1 MRRWLYTLSGASL
14 VLAACGEA
22 PLSATDAAITAVDA
36 STDLGQGSDVAT
48 GPEVLPG
55 DTPEPAVDAPAPR
68 PIAQWHIPRPGAPV
82 QAFELPWPN
91 DLGRDAMGRVSF
103 ALFPQEGVHPLVR
116 TYLTRFEGRLD
127 GFSPSGAVYL
137 RFGMSL
143 DATSLPPNARATLTA
158 ESPLQ
163 LLDVD
168 PASPHRGERVPLQW
182 YLRDRPT
189 RYWPWHTLAVAP
201 VHGYPLRPATR
212 YALVATTALRGAG
225 GAPLTRDVDLEAVL
239 AESGGDSTVGAARD
253 RYAPAVTALEAAG
266 VARARVL
273 SLSVFTTGDPTAEFF
288 RAADWLRR
296 QGPTPRL
303 IDIDAGTAGEGFI
316 LFRGHYGPNPVF
328 QSGAAPYSD
337 LGSGD
342 FVLDSAGVPQPQ
354 GTEDIRF
361 VLTVPTT
368 GTRPMAGWP
377 IAVYAHGTGGNANS
391 FVSDRTAAA
400 LAAQGVATLGFDQ
413 IFHGERATPGSS
425 PDTAFFNFTNPS
437 AGRTNNRQAGLDLV
451 QCGRFV
457 RALTFEVPWES
468 GPVTERFDPDQ
479 VFFFGHSQGGLNGP
493 LWLAAEGTARAAVL
507 SGAAGVLAL
516 SIVLKTEPVN
526 IPQTITS
533 VLQLQRDELVALHP
547 LATLLQTLAD
557 PADPINYA
565 RFIVREPRPG
575 ERPKHIFQTQG
586 FVDRYSPP
594 AAIAALA
601 LATGLPLTAPVTQ
614 PEPGWDLLGL
624 SPAALP
630 LRGNLPAMGMVP
642 AATTSWMQFAAPPR
656 RDGHF
661 VVFDVPE
668 ARLRAAAFLGT
679 AARDEE
685 GIPTVVA
692 QVE

>member
-14 VLAACGEA
+14 LLAACGET
-22 PLSATDAAITAVDA
+22 PLGAGDAAAAADAV
-36 STDLGQGSDVAT
+36 TDLGVRGEDT
-48 GPEVLPG
+48 G
-55 DTPEPAVDAPAPR
+55 TPIVAPADVPTPGEDVPAPTPLALWRLPR
-68 PIAQWHIPRPGAPV
+68 GTGAPE
-82 QAFELPWPN
+82 AFQVPWPN
-91 DLGRDAMGRVSF
+91 DLSRDAMGRVRF
-103 ALFPQEGVHPLVR
+103 DLFPQQGVHALVR

-127 GFSPSGAVYL
+127 GFSPNGAVYL
-137 RFGMSL
+137 RFGMAL
-143 DATSLPPNARATLTA
+143 DATTLPGSARATLSA

-163 LLDVD
+163 LVDVD
-168 PASPHRGERVPLQW
+168 PASPQRGERVPLQW
-182 YLRDRPT
+182 YVRDSAT
-189 RYWPWHTLAVAP
+189 RYWAAHTLAVAP

-225 GAPLTRDVDLEAVL
+225 AVALSRDADLDAVL
-239 AESGGDSTVGAARD
+239 AESGGDEAVGAAR
-253 RYAPAVTALEAAG
+253 RLYAPAVTALEAAG
-266 VARARVL
+266 VPRARVL
-273 SLSVFTTGDPTAEFF
+273 SLSVFTTGDPTSEFF
-288 RAADWLRR
+288 RAADWLRSE
-296 QGPTPRL
+296 GPQPRL

-316 LFRGHYGPNPVF
+316 TFRGHYGPNPVF
-328 QSGAAPYSD
+328 QSGAAPYGEI
-337 LGSGD
+337 GSGD
-342 FVLDSAGVPQPQ
+342 FVPDAQGIPRPQ

-361 VLTVPTT
+361 VLTVPTNR
-368 GTRPMAGWP
+368 TRPAGGWP
-377 IAVYAHGTGGNANS
+377 IAIYAHGTGGNASS

-413 IFHGERATPGSS
+413 IFHGERATPGTS
-425 PDTAFFNFTNPS
+425 PDTAFFNFTNPF
-437 AGRTNNRQAGLDLV
+437 AGRTNNRQAALDLV

-457 RALTFEVPWES
+457 RALTFVVPWET

-479 VFFFGHSQGGLNGP
+479 VFFYGHSQGGLNGP
-493 LWLAAEGTARAAVL
+493 LWLAAEPTARAAVL

-565 RFIVREPRPG
+565 RFIVREPRAG
-575 ERPKHIFQTQG
+575 QRGKHIFQTQG

-601 LATGLPLTAPVTQ
+601 LATGLPLTAPVGH

-624 SPAALP
+624 APSMLP
-630 LRGNLPAMGMVP
+630 LRGNVMLPGMGQ
-642 AATTSWMQFAAPPR
+642 ATTASWMQFNAPSG

-661 VVFDVPE
+661 VVFDVPD

-679 AARDEE
+679 AARDPE
-685 GIPTVVA
+685 GIPTVVGS
-692 QVE
+692 VE